1 MSRSKLKKLEV
12 NKGIFMKKGLQIIY
26 LVVLTFSMLSLSGC
40 GPTMVT
46 KSAKFPLMYEE
57 NPLSILVLPPINRST
72 ASDAKE
78 YYSTTIQEPLS
89 LSGFYTFPYEVTS
102 EILKMEGIYDS
113 ELLYNMP
120 LSKFQEYFGADAVMF
135 TTINKWDMSYLV
147 LAAGLTVEITCEIK
161 STKSDQTLWKYTGT
175 VYADLSGGNTGG
187 GIGGLVAKAIITA
200 INSALADYVPYAK
213 LANGIALSSIPT
225 GPYHSLHAKDQESQ
239 IAEQPSKHSK

>member
-1 MSRSKLKKLEV
+1 
-12 NKGIFMKKGLQIIY
+12 MKKYLQIIY
-26 LVVLTFSMLSLSGC
+26 LAMLTFSLLLLSGC
-40 GPTMVT
+40 APAMVT
-46 KSAKFPLMYEE
+46 KAAKFPLMYEE
-57 NPLSILVLPPINRST
+57 NPQSILVLPPINRST
-72 ASDAKE
+72 AADAKE

-102 EILKMEGIYDS
+102 EILKMEGIYDA

-120 LSKFQEYFGADAVMF
+120 LTKFQEYFGADAVLF

-147 LAAGLTVEITCEIK
+147 LAAGLTVEITCELK

-187 GIGGLVAKAIITA
+187 GLGGLIAKAIITA

-213 LANGIALSSIPT
+213 LANGIALASIPT
-225 GPYHSLHAKDQESQ
+225 GPYHPLHGKDKEAQ
-239 IAEQPSKHSK
+239 IVEQNIPQTK

>member
-1 MSRSKLKKLEV
+1 MLSV
-12 NKGIFMKKGLQIIY
+12 
-26 LVVLTFSMLSLSGC
+26 SMLLSSGC
-40 GPTMVT
+40 APTMVT
-46 KSAKFPLMYEE
+46 KAAKFPLMYEE
-57 NPLSILVLPPINRST
+57 NPQSILVLPPINRST
-72 ASDAKE
+72 AADAKE

-102 EILKMEGIYDS
+102 EILKMEGIYDA

-120 LSKFQEYFGADAVMF
+120 LAKFQEYFGADAVLF

-187 GIGGLVAKAIITA
+187 GLGGLIAKAIITA

-213 LANGIALSSIPT
+213 LANGIALASIPT
-225 GPYHSLHAKDQESQ
+225 GPYHPLHGKDQEAQ
-239 IAEQPSKHSK
+239 IIDQKPPTSEVKAKEVN

>member
-1 MSRSKLKKLEV
+1 
-12 NKGIFMKKGLQIIY
+12 MKKYLQI
-26 LVVLTFSMLSLSGC
+26 VCPAMLTFLVLSLSGC
-40 GPTMVT
+40 APAMVT
-46 KSAKFPLMYEE
+46 KAAKFPLMYEE
-57 NPLSILVLPPINRST
+57 NPQSILVLPPINKST
-72 ASDAKE
+72 AADAKE

-102 EILKMEGIYDS
+102 EILKMEGIYDA

-120 LSKFQEYFGADAVMF
+120 LTKFQEYFGADAVLF

-147 LAAGLTVEITCEIK
+147 LAAGLTVEITCELK

-187 GIGGLVAKAIITA
+187 GLEGLIVKAIITA

-213 LANGIALSSIPT
+213 QANGIALVSIPT
-225 GPYHSLHAKDQESQ
+225 GPYHPLHGKDKEAQIIEQDRPQAK
-239 IAEQPSKHSK
+239 